1 MIKTENGNDT
11 LTFEE
16 FAEEVRKLVPA
27 AEEET
32 LREAYDQISARHII
46 CKGGIEIASPRLAEQ
61 VLKYV
66 KDEFRHKFKA
76 VFVELSYDCG
86 PMDWCPQ
93 DCPYELLLI
102 DEERGNVM
110 TQTGLWKW
118 FDEQKRKRNEQ
129 RD

>member
-1 MIKTENGNDT
+1 MTKTENGNDT

-16 FAEEVRKLVPA
+16 FDEEVRKFVPA

-32 LREAYDQISARHII
+32 LREAYDQISAHYTIGKD
-46 CKGGIEIASPRLAEQ
+46 CIEIASPRLAEQ

-76 VFVELSYDCG
+76 VLVNLSYDCG
-86 PMDWCPQ
+86 PMGWCPQ

-102 DEERGNVM
+102 DEEKGNVM

-118 FDEQKRKRNEQ
+118 FDEQKRKAK
-129 RD
+129 